1 MEGSAM
7 SDNGENKTVADA
19 ATAAA
24 AFWTQWLEQSSRSTQ
39 TLLEAMQ
46 ATGDPKKVHQHW
58 LDAVAQS
65 LENFMRTPAFLEA
78 MKQNLKVVT
87 DLKGLQ
93 NQIVQGTARELGMP
107 LADDITGL
115 FERLNSV
122 EQKILT
128 RLGALDSQLST
139 VEAKLGNAP
148 DEQILTRLGALD
160 SRLNTV
166 EAKLGNA
173 PDQHQQS

>member
-1 MEGSAM
+1 MP
-7 SDNGENKTVADA
+7 DNGENKTLADPA
-19 ATAAA
+19 AAVA
-24 AFWTQWLEQSSRSTQ
+24 AFWTQWLDQSSRGTQ
-39 TLLEAMQ
+39 ALLEAMQ
-46 ATGDPKKVHQHW
+46 ATGDPKQLHQRW
-58 LDAVAQS
+58 LDAVSQS

-78 MKQNLKVVT
+78 MKQNLKVIT
-87 DLKGLQ
+87 DLKGFQ
-93 NQIVQGTARELGMP
+93 NQVAQGAVHQLGMP

-128 RLGALDSQLST
+128 RLGA
-139 VEAKLGNAP
+139 V
-148 DEQILTRLGALD
+148 D
-160 SRLNTV
+160 SRLKAV

>member
-1 MEGSAM
+1 MV
-7 SDNGENKTVADA
+7 DNGETK
-19 ATAAA
+19 TAADSAAAVA
-24 AFWTQWLEQSSRSTQ
+24 AFWTQWLEQSSRGTQ
-39 TLLEAMQ
+39 ALMEAMQ
-46 ATGDPKKVHQHW
+46 ATGDPKQVHQRW

-65 LENFMRTPAFLEA
+65 LENFMRTPAYLEA

-93 NQIVQGTARELGMP
+93 NQIVKGTARELGMP

-128 RLGALDSQLST
+128 RLGA
-139 VEAKLGNAP
+139 V
-148 DEQILTRLGALD
+148 D
-160 SRLNTV
+160 SRLKAV